1 MFPKED
7 LKTYLKAHVL
17 VFFVHNI
24 FKYSLHQVIWPL
36 AAGIN
41 TMSKNLKPIHLD
53 YSGAGYSPSALV
65 KRSIYSAS
73 KQADCYPYEGYDML
87 HEKIAEYCKTESRNI
102 YATNGGDEAIE
113 LLVTIFGR
121 KMLVPIPTYN
131 EYEYIG
137 KSRNSEI
144 RYKNCLR
151 DDNSYSLNYTKA
163 DLKWATLVWICNPN
177 NPTGSII
184 PREDILWVLDNTD
197 AIVAVDE
204 AYYEFAG
211 NSVVDLIKKYKNLV
225 VLRTFSKGFGLAG
238 LRLGYMVSDSPRI
251 SSLKAAAQEF
261 NVNRIARAAGIAA
274 LSSLGYYK
282 KRIAS
287 MKRLRDEFEQF
298 ALGLGIYAFK
308 SNGGFAFLKFKS
320 IAELEKIY
328 VGLKNKGIFVFKAS
342 DSEFT
347 GLKGP
352 YMRIAIG
359 NRGDLS
365 VLKKELKSLMQKQ
378 KLSDGKLR

>member
-1 MFPKED
+1 M
-7 LKTYLKAHVL
+7 
-17 VFFVHNI
+17 
-24 FKYSLHQVIWPL
+24 WPL
-36 AAGIN
+36 AIGIN
-41 TMSKNLKPIHLD
+41 RMSKDLKPIHLD
-53 YSGAGYSPSALV
+53 YSGAGYPPSALV
-65 KRSIYSAS
+65 KKATRSALSH
-73 KQADCYPYEGYDML
+73 ADCYPYEGYDKL
-87 HEKIAEYCKTESRNI
+87 HEKIAEYCKTESKNVF
-102 YATNGGDEAIE
+102 ATNGGDEAIE
-113 LLVTIFGR
+113 LIVTLFGR
-121 KMLVPIPTYN
+121 RMLIPTPTYN

-144 RYKNCLR
+144 RYKNCLSN
-151 DDNSYSLNYTKA
+151 DISYSLNYTKA

-184 PREDILWVLDNTD
+184 PKKDILWVLDNTD

-204 AYYEFAG
+204 AYYEFTG
-211 NSVVDLIKKYKNLV
+211 NSVIDLIKRYKNLI

-238 LRLGYMVSDSPRI
+238 LRLGYMVSNQSRI
-251 SSLKAAAQEF
+251 SYLKVAAQEF

-282 KRIAS
+282 RRIAA
-287 MKRLRDEFEQF
+287 MKRLRDEFERF
-298 ALGLGIYAFK
+298 ASGLGIYVFK

-320 IAELEKIY
+320 IAELEWIY
-328 VGLKNKGIFVFKAS
+328 AKLKNKGIFVFKAS

-359 NRGDLS
+359 NRDDLHA
-365 VLKKELKSLMQKQ
+365 LKRELKSLMQR
-378 KLSDGKLR
+378 LSNTKPK

>member
-1 MFPKED
+1 
-7 LKTYLKAHVL
+7 
-17 VFFVHNI
+17 
-24 FKYSLHQVIWPL
+24 
-36 AAGIN
+36 
-41 TMSKNLKPIHLD
+41 MSKNLKPIRLD

-73 KQADCYPYEGYDML
+73 KQADRYPYEGYEEL
-87 HEKIAEYCKTESRNI
+87 QEKIAEYCKTESRNI

-113 LLVTIFGR
+113 LIITIFGR

-144 RYKNCLR
+144 RYKNCLN
-151 DDNSYSLNYTKA
+151 DDNSYSLDYTKA

-184 PREDILWVLDNTD
+184 PRKDILWVLDNTD

-211 NSVVDLIKKYKNLV
+211 NSVIDLIKRYKNLI

-238 LRLGYMVSDSPRI
+238 LRLGYMASNPSII
-251 SSLKAAAQEF
+251 SYLKVASQEF

-274 LSSLGYYK
+274 LSSLNYYK
-282 KRIAS
+282 KRIAA
-287 MKRLRDEFEQF
+287 MKKLRDDFERF
-298 ALGLGIYAFK
+298 ASGLGIYVFK
-308 SNGGFAFLKFKS
+308 SNGGFVFLKFKS

-328 VGLKNKGIFVFKAS
+328 AELKNRGIFVFKAS

-359 NRGDLS
+359 NRDDLS
-365 VLKKELKSLMQKQ
+365 ALKRELKSIMQS
-378 KLSDGKLR
+378 LSYEKPK

>member
-1 MFPKED
+1 MR
-7 LKTYLKAHVL
+7 
-17 VFFVHNI
+17 NI

-65 KRSIYSAS
+65 KRAIYDAS
-73 KQADCYPYEGYDML
+73 KQSDSYPYEGYDVL
-87 HEKIAEYCKTESRNI
+87 HEKIADYCNVESRNI
-102 YATNGGDEAIE
+102 YATNGGDEAIG
-113 LLVTIFGR
+113 LLVTLFGR

-144 RYKNCLR
+144 RYKNCMG

-184 PREDILWVLDNTD
+184 PRNDILWVLNNTN

-211 NSVVDLIKKYKNLV
+211 NSVIDLIMKYKNLV

-238 LRLGYMVSDSPRI
+238 LRLGYMVSNPSRI
-251 SSLKAAAQEF
+251 SNLKVAAQEF
-261 NVNRIARAAGIAA
+261 NVNRIAKAAGIAA
-274 LSSLGYYK
+274 LSSLDYYK
-282 KRIAS
+282 KRIAA
-287 MKRLRDEFEQF
+287 MKRLRDEFERF
-298 ALGLGIYAFK
+298 ASELGIYTFK

-320 IAELEKIY
+320 VDELERIY
-328 VGLKNKGIFVFKAS
+328 AKLKNSGIFVFKAS

-347 GLKGP
+347 GLNGP
-352 YMRIAIG
+352 YMRIAMS
-359 NRGDLS
+359 NRKDMA
-365 VLKKELKSLMQKQ
+365 VLKKELKSIMQKF
-378 KLSDGKLR
+378 SDRKLR